1 MTKTNT
7 PLVKFN
13 FEEEFIDELRDHPPN
28 MEPVLRVTRLYTD
41 SATLPLKHVSVVATY
56 LRDVAGVIQLVRLD
70 RHVGQLLGQHDA
82 NGVQDK
88 ANALIE
94 QITQAAKAKGLEVRA
109 GIYE

>member
-7 PLVKFN
+7 LVKFN
-13 FEEEFIDELRDHPPN
+13 FEEEFNDEFRDHPPN
-28 MEPVLRVTRLYTD
+28 LESVIRVTRLFTD
-41 SATLPLKHVSVVATY
+41 SVTLPLKHVSVVATY
-56 LRDVAGVIQLVRLD
+56 LRDVGGTIQLVRLD
-70 RHVGQLLGQHDA
+70 RYMGQMLGQHDA

-88 ANALIE
+88 ATALIE

>member
-13 FEEEFIDELRDHPPN
+13 FEEEFIDEFRDRPPN
-28 MEPVLRVTRLYTD
+28 IDLILRVTRLFTD

-56 LRDVAGVIQLVRLD
+56 LRDAAGTHQLIKLERY
-70 RHVGQLLGQHDA
+70 VGQVLGQHDA

-88 ANALIE
+88 ASALIE